1 MTTIPTFALN
11 DGSSVPAI
19 GFGTYPL
26 RGREGTDATL
36 SAIDAGYRLIDT
48 AVNYR
53 NEDAVGAA
61 VRETDVPRDEL
72 VVATKLPGRDHGFEE
87 TITSCRGSL
96 ASLGLDHIDL
106 YLIHWPNPS
115 VGRFVESWKA
125 MIQLQREGLVRSIGV
140 SNFTEEFLTRL
151 ADETGVLPA
160 VNQVELHPY
169 FPQEELLAFHREHGI
184 VTEAWSPLGKAQAP
198 FAEESVAAA
207 AAAHDVSPAQVAS
220 AGTTSAACSRSRSP
234 RPRNASART
243 STSSASSS
251 ATPRCKRSPHSGGP
265 TAGSSTA
272 TPTPTRRCESRR
284 ARPRARRH
292 PS

>member
-96 ASLGLDHIDL
+96 ASLGLDRIDL

-160 VNQVELHPY
+160 VNQVELHPAL
-169 FPQEELLAFHREHGI
+169 QQRDVQAANNAHGV
-184 VTEAWSPLGKAQAP
+184 VTEAWSPLAQGGALLS
-198 FAEESVAAA
+198 EEAITTIA
-207 AAAHDVSPAQVAS
+207 DRLGRTPAQVVLRWHLQQGRVVIPKSVTPSRIAENI
-220 AGTTSAACSRSRSP
+220 ALFDFELTGDDLAAIDGLERDGRV
-234 RPRNASART
+234 
-243 STSSASSS
+243 
-251 ATPRCKRSPHSGGP
+251 
-265 TAGSSTA
+265 GS
-272 TPTPTRRCESRR
+272 
-284 ARPRARRH
+284 H
-292 PS
+292 PAEVN

>member
-184 VTEAWSPLGKAQAP
+184 VTEAWSPLGKAQAS
-198 FAEESVAAA
+198 FAEEPVAAA
-207 AAAHDVSPAQVAS
+207 AAAHDVSPAQVVLRWHHQR
-220 AGTTSAACSRSRSP
+220 GVLP
-234 RPRNASART
+234 IPK
-243 STSSASSS
+243 SASPERQRTNIDVFGFELSDTEVQ
-251 ATPRCKRSPHSGGP
+251 AI
-265 TAGSSTA
+265 TALGRTDGRLFDGDPN
-272 TPTPTRRCESRR
+272 THEEM
-284 ARPRARRH
+284 
-292 PS
+292 

>member
-1 MTTIPTFALN
+1 M
-11 DGSSVPAI
+11 
-19 GFGTYPL
+19 
-26 RGREGTDATL
+26 
-36 SAIDAGYRLIDT
+36 
-48 AVNYR
+48 NYR

-198 FAEESVAAA
+198 FAEEPVAAA
-207 AAAHDVSPAQVAS
+207 AAAHDVSPAQVVLRWHHQR
-220 AGTTSAACSRSRSP
+220 GVLP
-234 RPRNASART
+234 IPK
-243 STSSASSS
+243 SASPERQRTNIDVFGFELSDTEVQ
-251 ATPRCKRSPHSGGP
+251 AI
-265 TAGSSTA
+265 TALGRTDGRLFDGDPN
-272 TPTPTRRCESRR
+272 THEEM
-284 ARPRARRH
+284 
-292 PS
+292 